1 METIK
6 EYAARQKV
14 ELFEYFKA
22 LKSSGAKLPGLAI
35 VQVGHDPA
43 SDRYVRFKLSDCKE
57 VGIPCKVINLPETV
71 TERKL
76 LRAIAKLNRD
86 RKVQGFLVQ
95 LPLPKQ
101 INEEKVKLAVDPKK
115 DIDGF
120 HPLNNKCFAATPTG
134 IIKYLTDQQFDFDG
148 KNAVIIGRSSIVGKP
163 AHQLLLNKNMNVI
176 MLHTHTSEI
185 DKKFYLAHADLIIV
199 ATGRPN
205 TLTKDYKLKKSA
217 VVMDVGINVKQDGHL
232 CGDCEKDLAVEFQ
245 SPVPGGC
252 GLLTRI
258 AIIENLILLA
268 VAHCWTQQQ

>member
-14 ELFEYFKA
+14 ELFKYFKA
-22 LKSSGAKLPGLAI
+22 LKSSGVKLPGLAI

-115 DIDGF
+115 RHRWF
-120 HPLNNKCFAATPTG
+120 
-134 IIKYLTDQQFDFDG
+134 
-148 KNAVIIGRSSIVGKP
+148 SS
-163 AHQLLLNKNMNVI
+163 
-176 MLHTHTSEI
+176 
-185 DKKFYLAHADLIIV
+185 
-199 ATGRPN
+199 
-205 TLTKDYKLKKSA
+205 LK
-217 VVMDVGINVKQDGHL
+217 
-232 CGDCEKDLAVEFQ
+232 
-245 SPVPGGC
+245 
-252 GLLTRI
+252 
-258 AIIENLILLA
+258 
-268 VAHCWTQQQ
+268 